1 MSAFDAVDGSCTGTG
16 VPWMWVPIR
25 PHDSEEPS
33 HASDYDHRSRHCEV
47 GFPGSRRRCE
57 GQCGAS
63 PPDQA
68 ALRSGVLPEA
78 AAVPGWH
85 RSLCSAHHWSRELQA
100 LSHTVRLMPPAYV
113 TPYVKRHM
121 NDAIDAEAICEAV
134 TRPNMRF
141 VATKTRE

>member
-1 MSAFDAVDGSCTGTG
+1 MSAIGTKRTSMGCQSMSAFDAVDGSSTGTG
-16 VPWMWVPIR
+16 VPWMWVLIR

-47 GFPGSRRRCE
+47 SFPGSRRRCE

-85 RSLCSAHHWSRELQA
+85 RSLCLGASLVAPTASAWPHRSPDAAGLRDA
-100 LSHTVRLMPPAYV
+100 L
-113 TPYVKRHM
+113 
-121 NDAIDAEAICEAV
+121 CEA
-134 TRPNMRF
+134 
-141 VATKTRE
+141 A